1 MSSSYMHSQ
10 INKNK
15 PTLFNRYNYMY
26 LLGMFPLP
34 VQHMGV
40 FVFCTHKT
48 HIDWYVAKPG

>member
-1 MSSSYMHSQ
+1 MSSSYMYSQ

-34 VQHMGV
+34 VQNMGV

-48 HIDWYVAKPG
+48 NTD